1 MKNIERKLN
10 DGSKVFII
18 YDWSSEEVKIVT
30 YNSDKAYAQIGQDL
44 LAGDNVD
51 EYRFIEIDLNE
62 VVE

>member
-10 DGSKVFII
+10 DESKVFII

-30 YNSDKAYAQIGQDL
+30 YNSDKAYAQIGQDV